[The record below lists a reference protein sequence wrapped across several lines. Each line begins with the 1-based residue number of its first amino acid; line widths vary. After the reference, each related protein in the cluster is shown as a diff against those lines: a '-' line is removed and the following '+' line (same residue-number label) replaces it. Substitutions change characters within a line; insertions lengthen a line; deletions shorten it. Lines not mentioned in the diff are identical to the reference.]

1 MLAMRIAQVLLPG
14 VTEYEQKSQRID
26 LQALAGAGHE
36 VLLVAPAEVPGS
48 GAAVAHVYGPA
59 VLDGRLF
66 RGWRMPFVASGTVR
80 KPRFA
85 LRPPPQPARRMTAI
99 KEAAGVAVD
108 YLPEAVEEHY
118 FAAAAEPAM
127 ESVSESVMEPA
138 LRQPRRIGSY
148 DPAGER
154 AGVADWIELTMARIH
169 RFRDDVAWEIFDR
182 PPSPAELEALDAW
195 IDPAR
200 EEDDLDGF
208 VAEALVAGLPVVA
221 SRTAV
226 NAQRLEKGR
235 VGLLVPPGDPNELTH
250 AILTAL
256 FKTEV
261 SRGRLDAARQTVSKY
276 RPRHRL
282 RVLAQGY
289 ESLIR

>member
-26 LQALAGAGHE
+26 FQALAGAGHE
-36 VLLVAPAEVPGS
+36 VLLVGPAEVPAS
-48 GAAVAHVYGPA
+48 GAALAHVYGPA
-59 VLDGRLF
+59 VLDGGLF
-66 RGWRMPFVASGTVR
+66 RGWRLPFVASGAVR
-80 KPRFA
+80 KPRLA
-85 LRPPPQPARRMTAI
+85 LRPPPRPARRFTPL
-99 KEAAGVAVD
+99 KD
-108 YLPEAVEEHY
+108 TTDSHYLPEAVEEHY
-118 FAAAAEPAM
+118 FATATERLIEP
-127 ESVSESVMEPA
+127 SPY
-138 LRQPRRIGSY
+138 QPRRIGSY
-148 DPAGER
+148 NPRIGR
-154 AGVADWIELTMARIH
+154 RGVADWIELTMARIH
-169 RFRDDVAWEIFDR
+169 RFRDDVAWEIFDTA
-182 PPSPAELEALDAW
+182 PSPAELAALDAW

-200 EEDDLDGF
+200 AEDDFNGF

-221 SRTAV
+221 SRTTV

-235 VGLLVPPGDPNELTH
+235 AGLLVPPGDPNEMTH

>member
-1 MLAMRIAQVLLPG
+1 MQAMRIAQLLLSG
-14 VTEYEQKSQRID
+14 ATEYEQKSQRID
-26 LQALAGAGHE
+26 RQALAAAGHE
-36 VLLVAPAEVPGS
+36 VLLLEPGQVPGS
-48 GAAVAHVYGPA
+48 GAAVAHVYGPE
-59 VLDGRLF
+59 VLEGQLF
-66 RGWRMPFVASGTVR
+66 RGWRLPFVASGTVR
-80 KPRFA
+80 RPRFA
-85 LRPPPQPARRMTAI
+85 LRPPPQPSRRVTPL
-99 KEAAGVAVD
+99 KDVAD
-108 YLPEAVEEHY
+108 PASEYLPEAVEEHY
-118 FAAAAEPAM
+118 FAASSEPIAEPT
-127 ESVSESVMEPA
+127 PH
-138 LRQPRRIGSY
+138 RPKRIGSY
-148 DPAGER
+148 NPQSGR
-154 AGVADWIELTMARIH
+154 RGVADWIELSMARIH
-169 RFRDDVAWEIFDR
+169 RFRDDVTWEIFDAS
-182 PPSPAELEALDAW
+182 PSPAELAVLDAW

-200 EEDDLDGF
+200 EEDDFDGF

-221 SRTAV
+221 SRTAI

-235 VGLLVPPGDPNELTH
+235 IGLLVPPGDPNEMTH

>member
-14 VTEYEQKSQRID
+14 ATEYEQKSQRID
-26 LQALAGAGHE
+26 RQALAGAGHE
-36 VLLVAPAEVPGS
+36 VLLVEPAEVPES

-59 VLDGRLF
+59 VLDGRFF
-66 RGWRMPFVASGTVR
+66 RGWRLPFVASGKVR
-80 KPRFA
+80 TPRFT
-85 LRPPPQPARRMTAI
+85 LRPPPQPARRFTPLKETADPAI
-99 KEAAGVAVD
+99 ES
-108 YLPEAVEEHY
+108 LPEAVEEHY
-118 FAAAAEPAM
+118 FAATAEHLL
-127 ESVSESVMEPA
+127 EPTPH
-138 LRQPRRIGSY
+138 QPMRIGSY
-148 DPAGER
+148 DPKSGR
-154 AGVADWIELTMARIH
+154 GGVADWIELTMARIH
-169 RFRDDVAWEIFDR
+169 RFRDDVAWEIFDT
-182 PPSPAELEALDAW
+182 PPSPSELTVLDAW

-200 EEDDLDGF
+200 EEDDFDGY

-221 SRTAV
+221 SRTAI

-235 VGLLVPPGDPNELTH
+235 IGLLVPPGDPNEMTH

-282 RVLAQGY
+282 RILAQGY
-289 ESLIR
+289 QSLIR